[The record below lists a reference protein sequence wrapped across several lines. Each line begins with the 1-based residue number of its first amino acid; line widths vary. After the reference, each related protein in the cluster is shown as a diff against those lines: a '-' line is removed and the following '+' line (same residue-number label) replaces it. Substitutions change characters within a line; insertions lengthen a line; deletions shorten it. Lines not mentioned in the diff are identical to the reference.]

1 MSASVNNAGLE
12 LIKEET
18 APTPAASVRIPSPT
32 ETLGHE
38 ALQALLAFSAL
49 HQQIRTRR
57 AKQLR
62 DGVRITTED
71 DWQLEHFVL
80 DEVLQLVAER
90 ALAVTGAD
98 GVAIALA
105 EGEAIVCRASA
116 GSIAPDAGIRLDPN
130 SGFSGECLVS
140 GRIVRCDDAETDSR
154 VNLLA
159 CRRLGVRSMLAVP
172 LSAKQSV
179 VGLIEAFSNEP
190 YGFNDSD
197 VRSLGLLAEL
207 ILSAMKPEEED
218 RLSEISRRVVQ
229 AVAPES
235 VPVIVAAPEI
245 VKANTEPLAR
255 KFSHGAEA
263 LVSGKQLEDILA
275 KDSESVS
282 VETVSTEP
290 VSSKISKPSG
300 LPLAPVQDDGL
311 DSSRPGLAVVAA
323 VVLVAV
329 ALGAGVWWT
338 LGHRGRPAAIS
349 AGAIA
354 PVATPQT
361 VPSASTAQ
369 PVITTPAATTE
380 TVSEDQSGA
389 PPMSPEE
396 AGVLPQVTG
405 IRHWSSV
412 ESSTVVIDIQDQVQY
427 EAHRLAKPD
436 RIYFDLHDTTLA
448 ATLSNRIIAVN
459 DTLLQRVRV
468 AQPVAGVT
476 RVVLETNG
484 ASDFSVSLEPNPY
497 RLVVEVRK
505 LGSKPRDRAKVD
517 LFAPVNPAPTALASA
532 SAPSADRVAAN
543 QKPLNLPLPLAST
556 PLKPS
561 SRDSPAVS
569 GKPAASSKP
578 LDIGEIPTPLYPTK
592 LRIVLDAG
600 HGGWDLGTV
609 GRKGLLE
616 KDLTLDIVERLGQLV
631 ESRLGA
637 EVIYTRKDDN
647 YLALEKRA
655 EIANMAQASLFLS
668 VHANY
673 SDYPSARG
681 VETYYTNTY
690 SSVKARTE
698 DADEAPAG
706 GLKTIDWTNVDIR
719 AKVHESR
726 RVAASVQ
733 RSLYAML
740 SAKNPG
746 LPNRG
751 VKEAHYVVLTGTS
764 MPAILAEVSFVSS
777 PTDENNLQS
786 ATYRQQIAEALYSGI
801 AHYQSSNQPAK
812 MASSFGE
819 TVGKIESTSFR
830 QRPAIPPYFSSHFN
844 SSRTLI
850 LPCHGFLSSSWP
862 SPGKMSS
869 VLGTPRT
876 CRA

>member
-1 MSASVNNAGLE
+1 MSATLNNAGLE
-12 LIKEET
+12 LIKEEVAEVPPR
-18 APTPAASVRIPSPT
+18 APRTPSPT
-32 ETLGHE
+32 EALGHE

-49 HQQIRTRR
+49 HEQIRTRR

-62 DGVRITTED
+62 NGGRPSPED
-71 DWQLEHFVL
+71 DWQLEQFVL

-90 ALAVTGAD
+90 ALAITGAD

-105 EGEAIVCRASA
+105 EGNAIVCRASA

-140 GRIVRCDDAETDSR
+140 GRIVRCDDAESDPR
-154 VNLLA
+154 VNVAA

-179 VGLIEAFSNEP
+179 IGLIEAFSNEP

-218 RLSEISRRVVQ
+218 RLSEISRRVVHAATVEPEQ
-229 AVAPES
+229 TAEQVIPLTSELNGFSVQSESSSAGSEVAKLHPES
-235 VPVIVAAPEI
+235 PADLSPS
-245 VKANTEPLAR
+245 P
-255 KFSHGAEA
+255 G
-263 LVSGKQLEDILA
+263 
-275 KDSESVS
+275 SVS
-282 VETVSTEP
+282 PKKIWEKNPDETLELVAVEASTEHP
-290 VSSKISKPSG
+290 VA
-300 LPLAPVQDDGL
+300 LAEHALAEPAEL
-311 DSSRPGLAVVAA
+311 DHSRPGLAVVAV
-323 VVLVAV
+323 VVLFAI

-338 LGHRGRPAAIS
+338 LGHRAHSAKAEAGTITASTPHSPQPATAPAEPVAS
-349 AGAIA
+349 A
-354 PVATPQT
+354 PVR
-361 VPSASTAQ
+361 
-369 PVITTPAATTE
+369 AAE
-380 TVSEDQSGA
+380 TVTEDSGDA
-389 PPMSPEE
+389 SPVNAEE
-396 AGVLPQVTG
+396 AGVLPRVTD
-405 IRHWSSV
+405 IRHWSSAD
-412 ESSTVVIDIQDQVQY
+412 SSTVVIDIQDQVQY
-427 EAHRLAKPD
+427 EAHRLPHPE

-448 ATLSNRIIAVN
+448 AALSNRIIAVN
-459 DTLLQRVRV
+459 DALLQRVRV
-468 AQPVAGVT
+468 AQPMAGVT

-497 RLVVEVRK
+497 RLVIEVRK
-505 LGSKPRDRAKVD
+505 LGTKPGARTKVD
-517 LFAPVNPAPTALASA
+517 LFAPVN
-532 SAPSADRVAAN
+532 SAPLDQGATKQAPSNLPPADQVAVN
-543 QKPLNLPLPLAST
+543 QKPANVPLNQIPLSAV
-556 PLKPS
+556 PS
-561 SRDSPAVS
+561 LTVP
-569 GKPAASSKP
+569 
-578 LDIGEIPTPLYPTK
+578 K

-616 KDLTLDIVERLGQLV
+616 KDLTLDIVQRLGQLV
-631 ESRLGA
+631 ENRLGA
-637 EVIYTRKDDN
+637 EVIYTRKDDS

-655 EIANMAQASLFLS
+655 EIANVAQAKLFVS

-698 DADEAPAG
+698 EADEAAAAG
-706 GLKTIDWTNVDIR
+706 VKAVDWTNVDIR
-719 AKVHESR
+719 EKVQESR

-786 ATYRQQIAEALYSGI
+786 STYRQQIAEALYSGI
-801 AHYQSSNQPAK
+801 AHYQASNRPVKIASASAK
-812 MASSFGE
+812 ATG
-819 TVGKIESTSFR
+819 R
-830 QRPAIPPYFSSHFN
+830 
-844 SSRTLI
+844 
-850 LPCHGFLSSSWP
+850 
-862 SPGKMSS
+862 
-869 VLGTPRT
+869 
-876 CRA
+876 